1 MVILEGKGLT
11 KSFDGEKIIENV
23 SLNVKKGEI
32 VSLLG
37 VSGVGKTTLFNLL
50 SGLDVPDT
58 GEVYLEGK
66 PVTGTPGKVG
76 YMQQSD
82 LLLPFKTTLENVM
95 IPLILKGVDKKEAK
109 AKAEAI
115 LTEFSLFES
124 KELYPG
130 KLSGGMR
137 QRAALARTFLTG
149 CSVFLL
155 DEPFSALDALT
166 RGEMQRWF
174 RNVIKEKGASGVF
187 ITHDVDEAILLSD
200 RIYILS
206 GEVGSITAEVQVEL
220 KERDAFENDF
230 ITLKKA
236 ILEKVK

>member
-50 SGLDVPDT
+50 SGLDVPDE
-58 GEVYLEGK
+58 GEVYLEGQS
-66 PVTGTPGKVG
+66 VTGTPGKVG

-109 AKAEAI
+109 AEAEAI

-124 KELYPG
+124 KDLYPG

-166 RGEMQRWF
+166 RGEMQKWF
-174 RNVIKEKGASGVF
+174 RSVIKEKGASGVF

-206 GEVGSITAEVQVEL
+206 GKVGSISAEVQIEL

>member
-11 KSFDGEKIIENV
+11 KSFDGNKIIENV
-23 SLNVKKGEI
+23 SLNLKKGEI

-58 GEVYLEGK
+58 GEVYLNGEA
-66 PVTGTPGKVG
+66 VTGMPGKVG

-109 AKAEAI
+109 ARAEAI

-124 KELYPG
+124 RSLYPG

-220 KERDAFENDF
+220 KERDAFESEF
-230 ITLKKA
+230 IELKKA